1 MGRTTCVDASGPTR
15 ALPAKWRPCTTKHK
29 NRTTTVTTENAAAEK
44 SQSIDQFKGMLQ
56 DFVCLLLFPTTAS
69 RSCPSTLPTQRCFGK
84 KGGTWTKS
92 TKVGSPASR
101 GGHKHPASIR
111 EIRCSFSRTSGSRG
125 KCPSSRVRKKMQP
138 FYLLGLHIH
147 GIHPYKISIWI
158 YCVLWLRKTLERIR
172 AHMQHILMQV
182 MILYSI
188 NMHPWSG
195 VWGMVVWKLSA
206 WAKASLLQSGPSGRA
221 DSGALVLKIM
231 TVRVG

>member
-29 NRTTTVTTENAAAEK
+29 NRTLTVTTENAAAEK

-69 RSCPSTLPTQRCFGK
+69 RSCPSTLPTQRCYGK

-101 GGHKHPASIR
+101 GGYKHPASIR
-111 EIRCSFSRTSGSRG
+111 EIRCSFSRTSGSHG

-138 FYLLGLHIH
+138 FYLLGLHTH
-147 GIHPYKISIWI
+147 GIHPYKISTVSIVFFGWEKPWKESAPTCNTYSCRSWFSTALI
-158 YCVLWLRKTLERIR
+158 C
-172 AHMQHILMQV
+172 ILGV
-182 MILYSI
+182 AC
-188 NMHPWSG
+188 G
-195 VWGMVVWKLSA
+195 VW
-206 WAKASLLQSGPSGRA
+206 
-221 DSGALVLKIM
+221 
-231 TVRVG
+231 